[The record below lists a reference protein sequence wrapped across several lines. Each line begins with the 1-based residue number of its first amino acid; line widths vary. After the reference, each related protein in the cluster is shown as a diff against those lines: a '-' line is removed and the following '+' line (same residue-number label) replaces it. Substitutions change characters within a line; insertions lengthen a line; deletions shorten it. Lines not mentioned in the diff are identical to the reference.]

1 MKILLVAGPF
11 ISLREPYNG
20 GTEAFVVALANE
32 LVRLGHTVDVIAKDA
47 DERNLFRV
55 IEFHESPLSMK
66 DDSYRACPEW
76 LGQQHYQTLQYGLF
90 DVSGYDIIHYHSF
103 IPDIYAVGA
112 LHKIPGV
119 LTLHLPPTEKFTLTY
134 KFFMKHAPVVP
145 IGISNRMSE
154 QWQAA
159 LGKDVD
165 VISNGIVL
173 DKWTL
178 HARKADGYLLWSGRM
193 AKEKNVEA
201 AIQLA
206 KHINQPL
213 KIVGPLFDKGYFQNY
228 VQPQLNDRIQYI
240 PHATQQQLSKL
251 AAGASAYLATATWE
265 EPFGLSTV
273 EMLASGLPVVGFTTA
288 IPPEL
293 RHETVAIAVDSL
305 NWRDL
310 VKPLAIASKSKP
322 AACRAFAASFTMT
335 ETTAAYVRV
344 YERLARKGRVS

>member
-20 GTEAFVVALANE
+20 GTEAFVVELANE

-55 IEFHESPLSMK
+55 VEFHESPLSMK

-76 LGQQHYQTLQYGLF
+76 LGQQHYQTLQYGMF
-90 DVSGYDIIHYHSF
+90 DVSGYDVIHYHSF

-119 LTLHLPPTEKFTLTY
+119 LTLHLPPIEKFVLTY
-134 KFFMKHAPVVP
+134 KFFMKHAPVLP

-154 QWQAA
+154 QWKAV
-159 LGKDVD
+159 LGTDVA
-165 VISNGIVL
+165 VVLNGISL
-173 DKWTL
+173 QKWAF
-178 HARKADGYLLWSGRM
+178 HARKTDGYLLWSGRI

-206 KHINQPL
+206 NYIKQPL
-213 KIVGPLFDKGYFQNY
+213 KIVGALFDKHYFRDH
-228 VQPQLNDRIQYI
+228 VQPQLNDCIEYI

-293 RHETVAIAVDSL
+293 RHETVAIAIDSQD
-305 NWRDL
+305 WRDL
-310 VKPLAIASKSKP
+310 VKPLAIASKSEP
-322 AACRAFAASFTMT
+322 LLCREFAASFDMT
-335 ETTAAYVRV
+335 KTTAAYVQI
-344 YERLARKGRVS
+344 YEHLATKGRVL